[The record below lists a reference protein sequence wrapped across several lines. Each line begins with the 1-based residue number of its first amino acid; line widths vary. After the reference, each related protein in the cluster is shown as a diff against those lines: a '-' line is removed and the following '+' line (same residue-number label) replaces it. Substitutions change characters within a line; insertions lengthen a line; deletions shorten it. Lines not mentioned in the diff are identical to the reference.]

1 MTKKKLV
8 NYIEKL
14 IMPACVCIAVM
25 PLVISGIIKH
35 KKSGVAFLF
44 GGFIIG
50 YIISKLEKRI

>member
-1 MTKKKLV
+1 MIKKKLV
-8 NYIEKL
+8 DSIEKL

-25 PLVISGIIKH
+25 PLVIENALFFNSQF
-35 KKSGVAFLF
+35 AFLF